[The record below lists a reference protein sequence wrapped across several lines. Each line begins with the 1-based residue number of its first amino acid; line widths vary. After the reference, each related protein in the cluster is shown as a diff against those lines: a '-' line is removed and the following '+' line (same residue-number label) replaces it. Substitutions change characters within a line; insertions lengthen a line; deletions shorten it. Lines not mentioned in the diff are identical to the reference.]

1 MLLVAKEAR
10 IKNSRSG
17 WRRGMDGEQLPK
29 INFVF
34 TGKIAYWKML
44 DFLNG
49 PLGWRLLR
57 NRGRTRAFASRIFAK
72 CYHQRLQKFIEGDW
86 KPPVAQYSSGGV
98 VVSLTSWKPRLGTLP
113 LVLFGLLE
121 QSLRPDKIFVWLTAE
136 DLAMVDGSLKERF
149 QAEGVEF
156 RSCDNFGP
164 HKKWLPLVREGWE
177 ESFVICDDDIFY
189 PENWLGSLVAEDR
202 AEAYVGT
209 RVHRLCLV
217 DTELAGYESWSRDI
231 AWNGEAS
238 HSNFIT
244 GCGGAV
250 VHPGR
255 IGRAFRDWDRI
266 QALCPKA
273 DDIWLKAAH
282 LDAGVPV
289 YKTEFSFPCLEIPGS
304 EDSGLLRHNVD
315 ACGNDAQLQILR
327 EVLRRQEA

>member
-1 MLLVAKEAR
+1 VVKPVQTFLNL
-10 IKNSRSG
+10 
-17 WRRGMDGEQLPK
+17 
-29 INFVF
+29 
-34 TGKIAYWKML
+34 
-44 DFLNG
+44 LNG
-49 PLGWRLLR
+49 PLGWRLMR
-57 NRGRTRAFASRIFAK
+57 NRGRTRALASRILEK
-72 CYHQRLQKFIEGDW
+72 CYHHRLQKFIEGDW
-86 KPPVAQYSSGGV
+86 KPPVAQNSSGGV

-113 LVLFGLLE
+113 LVLMGLFL
-121 QSLRPDKIFVWLTAE
+121 QQQRPQKIFVWLTPE
-136 DLAMVDGSLKERF
+136 DFRFLDESFKEQF
-149 QAEGVEF
+149 HAEGVEF
-156 RSCDNFGP
+156 RPCENLGP
-164 HKKWLPLVREGWE
+164 HKKWLPLLRESYE
-177 ESFVICDDDIFY
+177 KPFVICDDDIFY
-189 PENWLGSLVAEDR
+189 PSNWLSSLMAEDR

-217 DTELAGYESWSRDI
+217 DRELADYEAWSRDI
-231 AWNGEAS
+231 SWTGEAS
-238 HSNFIT
+238 HWNFIT

-327 EVLRRQEA
+327 KVLRRQEA